1 MVIMLDNY
9 KLPEKG
15 KVDLN
20 VQASF
25 EIKITA
31 EEAQKKVRWWLRD
44 NVGMLLDADP
54 PQLVIGDIIV
64 WRVPVYVSYPH
75 TGRFSNVGMAHVDV
89 VSGEIVDPE
98 GAKKAM
104 EEYYEKELKHRI
116 PPYKTRDQRTES
128 KESFPMPEPNFVA
141 LRDKKS

>member
-9 KLPEKG
+9 KIPEKG

-20 VQASF
+20 VHESF
-25 EIKITA
+25 EIRVTA

-54 PQLVIGDIIV
+54 PALVIGDTIV

-75 TGRFSNVGMAHVDV
+75 TGRFSNVGVANVDV
-89 VSGEIVDPE
+89 MTGDIIDPE

-104 EEYYEKELKHRI
+104 DDYYEKELKHRI
-116 PPYKTRDQRTES
+116 PPYKARDQRAETE
-128 KESFPMPEPNFVA
+128 KAFPVPEPNFAV

>member
-44 NVGMLLDADP
+44 HVGMLLDADP
-54 PQLVIGDIIV
+54 SMLVIGDTIV

-75 TGRFSNVGMAHVDV
+75 TGRFSNVGVANVDV
-89 VSGEIVDPE
+89 MTGEIIDPE
-98 GAKKAM
+98 GAKKAI
-104 EEYYEKELKHRI
+104 EEYYEKELRHRI
-116 PPYKTRDQRTES
+116 PSYRTRDQRTES
-128 KESFPMPEPNFVA
+128 KEAFLMPEPNFVA
-141 LRDKKS
+141 LHDKKS